1 MRDGR
6 VIPPGGPLDVLVVGA
21 GGLGSYVGAVLWRA
35 GHAVT
40 LVARGAHAE
49 RIRADGLQVTTPEG
63 SWTAHPRVVPADA
76 LTEEVPDPAAGGGH
90 PGADGG
96 RPTDLVFVAVKA
108 YSLDEIAP
116 AVARLALAGATVVS
130 LLNGVD
136 VADRLEAA
144 GAPRA
149 RIVDGIAYL
158 TAFRTGP
165 GAIERKGMH
174 QRLLVAG
181 AAAHEM
187 LARTFAGTG
196 VEVVAAGDIRTELW
210 MKMAVVCSLATLC
223 GLTDSEI
230 GPIRQHP
237 FGAALQAGAIAE
249 VLAVGRAT
257 GAPLPSDAEARVGG
271 TLDAFGPDFY
281 PSVLHDLR
289 SGRPTEMDHLG
300 GAVSRLGRR
309 HGVPTP
315 LTDAATVAVA
325 LRERRSDTDGL
336 LGQ

>member
-1 MRDGR
+1 MTTPDA
-6 VIPPGGPLDVLVVGA
+6 PLNVLVVGA
-21 GGLGSYVGAVLWRA
+21 GGLGSYMGAVLWRT
-35 GHAVT
+35 GHDVT
-40 LVARGAHAE
+40 LAARGAHAE
-49 RIRADGLQVTTPEG
+49 RIRADGLRVTTPEG
-63 SWTAHPRVVPADA
+63 DWTARPRVASVKTVAERAP
-76 LTEEVPDPAAGGGH
+76 H
-90 PGADGG
+90 PGPGGADG
-96 RPTDLVFVAVKA
+96 TDLVFVAVKA
-108 YSLDEIAP
+108 YSLDEVAP
-116 AVARLALAGATVVS
+116 DVARLARGGAYVVP

-144 GAPRA
+144 GVPRE

-174 QRLLVAG
+174 QRLLVGG
-181 AAAHEM
+181 ATPPAWLVGA
-187 LARTFAGTG
+187 FSGTG
-196 VEVVAAGDIRTELW
+196 IEVQLAADIRTELW

-223 GLTDSEI
+223 GLTGSEI
-230 GPIRQHP
+230 GPIRGHP
-237 FGAALQAGAIAE
+237 FGRDLQVGVVAE

-257 GAPLPSDAEARVGG
+257 GAPLPPDTEARVGG
-271 TLDAFGPDFY
+271 TLDAFSPDFY

-289 SGRPTEMDHLG
+289 SGHPTEMDHLG

-325 LRERRSDTDGL
+325 LQEARSGPGGRSAD
-336 LGQ
+336 